1 MIQILFDKAQQ
12 LDIPAACTISR
23 GDSLSLSVR
32 RTWDKTRV
40 SQDISRRRFK
50 MAPTWSITYTLIQW
64 HDLDLLTRIYQLED
78 AVGKTGDLIENNVN
92 QGRVVVKS
100 ASFALSVDADGII
113 KAVQVSLS
121 LLSGRVPMPRNT
133 YEVRTL

>member
-1 MIQILFDKAQQ
+1 MIQILFDKAQP
-12 LDIPAACTISR
+12 LEIPAACTISR

-50 MAPTWSITYTLIQW
+50 MAPTWSVTYTLTQW
-64 HDLDLLTRIYQLED
+64 HDLDLLSRVYQLED

-92 QGRVVVKS
+92 HGCVVVKS

-113 KAVQVSLS
+113 KAVQVNLS
-121 LLSGRVPMPRNT
+121 LLSGRVPLPRNT

>member
-1 MIQILFDKAQQ
+1 MIQILFDKAQPLEIQ
-12 LDIPAACTISR
+12 AACTVSR
-23 GDSLSLSVR
+23 GDSLSLSIR

-40 SQDISRRRFK
+40 SQDISRRHFK
-50 MAPTWSITYTLIQW
+50 IAPTWSITYTLTQW
-64 HDLDLLTRIYQLED
+64 HDIDLLSRVYQLED

-113 KAVQVSLS
+113 KAVQVNLS
-121 LLSGRVPMPRNT
+121 LLSGRVPLPRNT

>member
-1 MIQILFDKAQQ
+1 MIQILFDKAQP
-12 LDIPAACTISR
+12 LEIPASCTVSR

-32 RTWDKTRV
+32 RTWDKTRI

-50 MAPTWSITYTLIQW
+50 MAPTWSIAYTLLQW
-64 HDLDLLTRIYQLED
+64 HDLNLINRIYDLED
-78 AVGKTGDLIENNVN
+78 AVGKTGELIENNVN
-92 QGRVVVKS
+92 HGPVVVKS

-121 LLSGRVPMPRNT
+121 LLSARVPMPLNT